1 MPKIAPFDKY
11 PDRYENWFY
20 KNKYV
25 YQSEI
30 NTVRDV
36 LPDFKDGFEI
46 GVGSGRFAE
55 PLGVKFGIEPSH
67 RMRKIAESKGIKV
80 ADGVAEDLPY
90 KNSSFDL
97 ALMITT
103 ICFLDDV
110 KKAFFEVYRVLRVN
124 GFFINGFVD
133 KNSRV
138 GKLYQRNKK
147 ENVFY
152 KIADFFSVKEVI
164 NILKE
169 TGFKNFEFRQT
180 IFRTLDKITRVEKVK
195 KGYGEGSFVVIRVQK

>member
-30 NTVRDV
+30 NAIRDV

-55 PLGVKFGIEPSH
+55 PLGIKFGIEPSH
-67 RMRKIAESKGIKV
+67 SMREIAESKGIKV

-110 KKAFFEVYRVLRVN
+110 RKAFFEVYRVLKVD

-180 IFRTLDKITRVEKVK
+180 IFRTLNRITRVEKVK
-195 KGYGEGSFVVIRVQK
+195 EGYGKGSFVVIRVQK